1 MNLHRWLKEPWDYVL
16 TATRITQ
23 HAEVKSDGMKS
34 IMSLQKK
41 NLILTEGRTLSVTK
55 ASWQAKTE
63 LRFHLTLH

>member
-34 IMSLQKK
+34 IMPLQKK
-41 NLILTEGRTLSVTK
+41 IILTEGQTLSVHGESLGIAGRLK
-55 ASWQAKTE
+55 LS
-63 LRFHLTLH
+63 